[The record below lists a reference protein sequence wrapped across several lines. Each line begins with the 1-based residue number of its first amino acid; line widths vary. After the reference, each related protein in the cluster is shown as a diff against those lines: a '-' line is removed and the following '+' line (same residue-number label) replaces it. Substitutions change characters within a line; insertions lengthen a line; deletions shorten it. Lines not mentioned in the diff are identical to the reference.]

1 MPRAPRTGQLNLLW
15 TLLLA
20 AASTIVLLVAL
31 LYVGGPRVD
40 DTTRVLR
47 VYCAAGLRFPL
58 EEVARKYEEEFGVVI
73 EPQYGGSNTLLNQLE
88 IDKFT
93 HVDLY
98 LAADEFYT
106 TAAREKGLA
115 AEVFSLASMRP
126 VLAVRQDSGLQIES
140 FANIIEGDLSI
151 AVAHPDQASIGQTS
165 YERLSERP
173 FGDTNMWEALDQHIT
188 QQRRGVYK
196 PTVNDVAS
204 DIRLGSVDAG
214 IIWDSTVAMP
224 TFREELQAIALPELD
239 GEPMQISLCVLNA
252 SRQPG
257 AALKFARY
265 LTARDRGLPVFA
277 AYGMEPVEGDVWA
290 ERPEINFFCGAVN
303 RRAVEEIVL
312 QFERR
317 EGVVVNTIYDGC
329 GILTSRME
337 TIDGQSTT
345 HGFPDIYMACDLYYL
360 ENVRSWFQNAANVSE
375 TDIVIA
381 VPKGSTRVRDLSDL
395 VKPGIRV
402 AVGEPDQCTIGA
414 LTRRLLVDAGLYD
427 ELMAKQ
433 QRDGEVVVEKS
444 SSALLVPDVVTG
456 HVDAAVAY
464 ITDVMPNRDR
474 VDVVRIQSP
483 LNRAVQPLSIARSSR
498 HKHLARR
505 LFQRIAESP
514 EAFEQVGF
522 RFRGMEPG
530 VFEDPPEEEL

>member
-1 MPRAPRTGQLNLLW
+1 MNMLG
-15 TLLLA
+15 TLLLGTGSA
-20 AASTIVLLVAL
+20 TLLLVAL
-31 LYVGGPRVD
+31 LYLGGPRVD
-40 DTTRVLR
+40 DSTRTIR
-47 VYCAAGLRFPL
+47 ISCAAGLRFPL
-58 EEVARKYEEEFGVVI
+58 EEVARMYEEEYGIVI

-88 IDKFT
+88 IDKFS

-98 LAADEFYT
+98 LAADDYYT
-106 TAAREKGLA
+106 RAAREKGLA
-115 AEVFSLASMRP
+115 AETFSLAMMRP
-126 VLAVRQDSGLQIES
+126 VLAVRRDSGLQIES
-140 FANIIEGDLSI
+140 FAEILDSQLSI
-151 AVAHPDQASIGQTS
+151 AIAHPDQASIGQIG
-165 YERLSERP
+165 YDRLSERP
-173 FGDTNMWEALDQHIT
+173 FGDTNMWEALDRHIT

-204 DIRLGSVDAG
+204 DVRLGSVDAG

-224 TFREELQAIALPELD
+224 TFRDELVGFALPELEGD
-239 GEPMQISLCVLNA
+239 PVRISLCVLNA
-252 SRQPG
+252 SRQPT

-277 AYGMEPVEGDVWA
+277 AHGMEPVEGDVWVA
-290 ERPEINFFCGAVN
+290 RPEINFFCGAVN
-303 RRAVEEIVL
+303 RRAVEDIVL
-312 QFERR
+312 QFEQR

-329 GILTSRME
+329 GILTSRMQ

-360 ENVRSWFQNAANVSE
+360 ENVRTWFQNAANVSE

-381 VPKGSTRVRDLSDL
+381 VPQGSTKVRELSDL

-427 ELMAKQ
+427 QLKAKQ

-483 LNRAVQPLSIARSSR
+483 LNRAVQPLSIARSSQ

-522 RFRGMEPG
+522 RFRGMGPD
-530 VFEDPPEEEL
+530 VFADSPEEEL